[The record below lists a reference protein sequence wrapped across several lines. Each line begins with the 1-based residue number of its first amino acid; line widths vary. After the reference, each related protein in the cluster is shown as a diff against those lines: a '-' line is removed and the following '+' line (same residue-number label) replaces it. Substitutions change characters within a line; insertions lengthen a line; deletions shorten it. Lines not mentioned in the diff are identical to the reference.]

1 MDRVWFITGTS
12 SGFGREIAR
21 AALDAG
27 DRVVATARRTDGLA
41 DLAEQ
46 APERVRA
53 VALDVTDPAAVRA
66 AVDVAV
72 AEFGRID
79 VVVNNAG
86 YGSRGALEELSDAQ
100 VRAQFDVNV
109 FGVLDVLRAVL
120 PVMRAQR
127 SGHVVQMSSV
137 GGVIATLGGSAY
149 AATKFALEGLSE
161 GLALEVAP
169 LGIRVTLV
177 EPGPFRTDFAGRS
190 AAHGEP
196 IEDYALILDPARE
209 RFLAQD
215 GRQPGDPRRAAQAVV
230 DLVGMDEPP
239 LRLPLGAA
247 AFDRMRARLSTRLA
261 DLDAVEPLGRDTDFA
276 PERGGDDAPLTEG

>member
-1 MDRVWFITGTS
+1 MEMFMDRVWFITGTS
-12 SGFGREIAR
+12 SGFGREIAT
-21 AALDAG
+21 AALGAG
-27 DRVVATARRTDGLA
+27 DRVVATARQVSGLA
-41 DLAEQ
+41 DLVER
-46 APERVRA
+46 APDHVRA
-53 VALDVTDPAAVRA
+53 VALDVTDPAAVCH

-86 YGSRGALEELSDAQ
+86 YGSRGALEELSDEQ
-100 VRAQFDVNV
+100 IRAQFDVNV

-137 GGVIATLGGSAY
+137 GGVGATLGGAAY

-196 IEDYALILDPARE
+196 IEDYAPILDPARE

-230 DLVGMDEPP
+230 DLVGLEDPP
-239 LRLPLGAA
+239 LRLPLGGA
-247 AFDRMRARLSTRLA
+247 AFDRLRARLGARLA
-261 DLDAVEPLGRDTDFA
+261 DLDAVEPLGRDTDFPTA
-276 PERGGDDAPLTEG
+276 GE

>member
-27 DRVVATARRTDGLA
+27 DRVVATARRVAGLA
-41 DLAEQ
+41 DLVDQ
-46 APERVRA
+46 APDRVRA
-53 VALDVTDPAAVRA
+53 VALDVTDPVAVRA

-86 YGSRGALEELSDAQ
+86 YGSRGALEELSDEQ

-120 PVMRAQR
+120 PVMRGQR

-137 GGVIATLGGSAY
+137 GGVTTTLGGAAY

-161 GLALEVAP
+161 ALALEVAP

-215 GRQPGDPRRAAQAVV
+215 GRQPGDPVRAAQAVV

-247 AFDRMRARLSTRLA
+247 AFDRIRAQLATRLA

-276 PERGGDDAPLTEG
+276 SEPAS

>member
-1 MDRVWFITGTS
+1 
-12 SGFGREIAR
+12 
-21 AALDAG
+21 
-27 DRVVATARRTDGLA
+27 VATARRVSGLA
-41 DLAEQ
+41 DLVER
-46 APERVRA
+46 APDRVRT
-53 VALDVTDPAAVRA
+53 VALDVTDPAAVRH

-100 VRAQFDVNV
+100 IRAQFDVNV

-120 PVMRAQR
+120 PVMRRQR

-137 GGVIATLGGSAY
+137 GGVTATLGGAAY

-161 GLALEVAP
+161 GLAQEVGP

-196 IEDYALILDPARE
+196 IEDYAPILEPARE

-215 GRQPGDPRRAAQAVV
+215 GRQPGDPARAAQAIV
-230 DLVGMDEPP
+230 DLVDSDDPP

-247 AFDRMRARLSTRLA
+247 AFDRIRERLTARAA
-261 DLDAVEPLGRDTDFA
+261 DLDAVDPLGRHTDFT
-276 PERGGDDAPLTEG
+276 PDPVG

>member
-1 MDRVWFITGTS
+1 MDRIWFITGTS

-21 AALDAG
+21 AALAAG

-41 DLAEQ
+41 DLVDQ
-46 APERVRA
+46 APDRVRA
-53 VALDVTDPAAVRA
+53 VALDVTDPVAVRA

-86 YGSRGALEELSDAQ
+86 YGSRGALEELSDEQ

-109 FGVLDVLRAVL
+109 FGALDVLRAVL

-137 GGVIATLGGSAY
+137 GGVNVVLGGAAY

-190 AAHGEP
+190 AVHGAP
-196 IEDYALILDPARE
+196 IEDYAPILGPSRE

-215 GRQPGDPRRAAQAVV
+215 GRQPGDPGRAAQAVV
-230 DLVGMDEPP
+230 DLVALDDPP

-247 AFDRMRARLSTRLA
+247 AFDRIRATLSTRLA

-276 PERGGDDAPLTEG
+276 TEPAG

>member
-1 MDRVWFITGTS
+1 MDRIWFITGTS
-12 SGFGREIAR
+12 SGFGREIAL
-21 AALDAG
+21 AALAAG
-27 DRVVATARRTDGLA
+27 DRVVATARRVSGLA
-41 DLAEQ
+41 DLVER
-46 APERVRA
+46 APDRVRT
-53 VALDVTDPAAVRA
+53 VALDVTDPAAVRH

-86 YGSRGALEELSDAQ
+86 YGSRGALEELSDTQ
-100 VRAQFDVNV
+100 IRAQFDVNV

-137 GGVIATLGGSAY
+137 GGVIATLGGAAY

-161 GLALEVAP
+161 GLAQEVGP

-196 IEDYALILDPARE
+196 IEDYATILEPARE

-215 GRQPGDPRRAAQAVV
+215 GRQPGDPARAAQAIV
-230 DLVGMDEPP
+230 DLVDSDDPP

-247 AFDRMRARLSTRLA
+247 SFDRIRERLRARAA
-261 DLDAVEPLGRDTDFA
+261 DLDVVEPLGRHTDFA
-276 PERGGDDAPLTEG
+276 TDPVG

>member
-12 SGFGREIAR
+12 SGFGREIAT
-21 AALDAG
+21 AALGAG
-27 DRVVATARRTDGLA
+27 DRVVATARRVPGLA
-41 DLAEQ
+41 DLVEQ
-46 APERVRA
+46 APDRVRTVA
-53 VALDVTDPAAVRA
+53 VDVTDPASVRH

-86 YGSRGALEELSDAQ
+86 YGSRGAVEELSDEQ
-100 VRAQFDVNV
+100 VRAQFDVNL
-109 FGVLDVLRAVL
+109 FGVLGVLRAVL

-137 GGVIATLGGSAY
+137 GGVSATLGGGMY
-149 AATKFALEGLSE
+149 ASTKFALEGLSE
-161 GLALEVAP
+161 GLALELAP

-190 AAHGEP
+190 AVHGEP
-196 IEDYALILDPARE
+196 IEDYTAIMAAARE

-215 GRQPGDPRRAAQAVV
+215 GRQPGDPARAAQAVV
-230 DLVGMDEPP
+230 DLVGMADPP

-247 AFDRMRARLSTRLA
+247 AFDRIRERLTARLA
-261 DLDAVEPLGRDTDFA
+261 DLDAVEPFGRDTDFA
-276 PERGGDDAPLTEG
+276 TEPAR

>member
-1 MDRVWFITGTS
+1 MDRIWFITGTS

-21 AALDAG
+21 AALAAG

-41 DLAEQ
+41 DLVEQ
-46 APERVRA
+46 APDRVRA
-53 VALDVTDPAAVRA
+53 VAVDVTDPAAVRA
-66 AVDVAV
+66 AVDIAV

-79 VVVNNAG
+79 VLVNNAG
-86 YGSRGALEELSDAQ
+86 YGSRGALEELSDEQ

-137 GGVIATLGGSAY
+137 GGVIATLGGAAY

-161 GLALEVAP
+161 GLAVEVAP

-196 IEDYALILDPARE
+196 VEDYALILDPARE

-215 GRQPGDPRRAAQAVV
+215 GQQPGDPARAAQAIV
-230 DLVGMDEPP
+230 DLVGLDDPP
-239 LRLPLGAA
+239 VRLPLGAA
-247 AFDRMRARLSTRLA
+247 AFDRIRARLGTRLA

-276 PERGGDDAPLTEG
+276 SEPAG

>member
-1 MDRVWFITGTS
+1 MDRIWFITGTS

-21 AALDAG
+21 AALAAG

-41 DLAEQ
+41 DLVEQ
-46 APERVRA
+46 APDRVRA
-53 VALDVTDPAAVRA
+53 VAVDVTDPAAVRA
-66 AVDVAV
+66 AVDIAV

-79 VVVNNAG
+79 VLVNNAG
-86 YGSRGALEELSDAQ
+86 YGSRGALEELSDEQ

-137 GGVIATLGGSAY
+137 GGVIATLGGAAY

-161 GLALEVAP
+161 GLAVEVAP

-196 IEDYALILDPARE
+196 VEDYALILDPARE
-209 RFLAQD
+209 WFLAQD
-215 GRQPGDPRRAAQAVV
+215 GQQPGDPARAAQAIV
-230 DLVGMDEPP
+230 DLVGLDDPP
-239 LRLPLGAA
+239 VRLPLGAA
-247 AFDRMRARLSTRLA
+247 AFDRIRARLSTRLA

-276 PERGGDDAPLTEG
+276 SEPAG